1 MKFEWDPVK
10 AEKNA
15 RKHGV
20 DFEVAAR
27 VFLDPMRLEVF
38 DADHVEDE
46 DRWRIIGMVNPVVL
60 VVIYTERGPAG
71 ESIRIISARKAN
83 EQERKAYHSIRA

>member
-15 RKHGV
+15 PKHGV

-27 VFLDPMRLEVF
+27 VFLDPMRSRCLTQTTSRMKTV
-38 DADHVEDE
+38 
-46 DRWRIIGMVNPVVL
+46 
-60 VVIYTERGPAG
+60 G
-71 ESIRIISARKAN
+71 E
-83 EQERKAYHSIRA
+83 